1 MDDILFIGDELGSIA
16 YALAGVSVMAI
27 EPGDI
32 VVALDSLAER
42 EELRLVLVG
51 SRHAEVLGMEE
62 LTRRMRLATPP
73 LMVVSDAAGTV
84 SIPDF
89 STLLRRRLGVAT

>member
-16 YALAGVSVMAI
+16 YGLAGVAVLTV
-27 EPGDI
+27 EPGGI
-32 VVALDSLAER
+32 VAALDSLAER
-42 EELRLVLVG
+42 EDLRLVLIA
-51 SRHAEVLGMEE
+51 SPHAEVLGIEE
-62 LTRRMRLATPP
+62 LARRMRLANPS
-73 LMVVSDAAGTV
+73 LMVVSDPAGTV

>member
-16 YALAGVSVMAI
+16 YGLAGVSVLAI
-27 EPGDI
+27 EPGGI
-32 VVALDSLAER
+32 IAALDSLVER
-42 EELRLVLVG
+42 EELRLVLIG
-51 SRHAEVLGMEE
+51 SPHAEALGIEE
-62 LTRRMRLATPP
+62 LARRMRLANPP
-73 LMVVSDAAGTV
+73 LMVVSDTAGTV